1 MVTKTNNINIIR
13 INELASLLGV
23 SRTTLWRMEK
33 DRELPSR
40 INVSQGVSGW
50 LESDIKAW
58 LENHREHEK
67 PLTESY

>member
-1 MVTKTNNINIIR
+1 MVAKKEHIKILR
-13 INELASLLGV
+13 INDLASLLGV

-33 DRELPSR
+33 DGELPSR

-67 PLTESY
+67 PVG